1 MSFGTTVDLADQG
14 GLIAGVA
21 SGFRP
26 RRFTMA
32 YLGASCAA
40 GLRVNPNVLVH

>member
-1 MSFGTTVDLADQG
+1 MSFGTTVDLADLG
-14 GLIAGVA
+14 GLIDAVAGD
-21 SGFRP
+21 FRP

-40 GLRVNPNVLVH
+40 GLRANQNALVH